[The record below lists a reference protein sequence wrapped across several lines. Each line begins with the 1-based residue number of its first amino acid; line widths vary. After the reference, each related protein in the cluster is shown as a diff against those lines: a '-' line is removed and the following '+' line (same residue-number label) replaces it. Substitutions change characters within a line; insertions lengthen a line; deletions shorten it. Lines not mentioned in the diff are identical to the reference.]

1 MDGLRFSLSHN
12 IIYLSFVQHRI
23 CGAVFLY
30 VISEVLAMAET
41 RDIQLA
47 ESLPAGLIT
56 MLLTGYLER
65 IRRLEVLLGVTLVF
79 WLVSVIA
86 FVIYICR

>member
-1 MDGLRFSLSHN
+1 MGEDN
-12 IIYLSFVQHRI
+12 
-23 CGAVFLY
+23 
-30 VISEVLAMAET
+30 
-41 RDIQLA
+41 QLA
-47 ESLPAGLIT
+47 ESLPVGLIT

-65 IRRLEVLLGVTLVF
+65 IRRLEILLGVTLVF